1 MKVKATQFPEV
12 LLVEPRL
19 FGDSRGSFM
28 ESYSFRR
35 YAAAGMP
42 ARFVQDNHSQSRQ
55 NVVRGLHYQL
65 APGQAKLIRVLMGC
79 IHDVVVDIRR
89 GSPTFGTW
97 IAVELSAVNRRQIF
111 IPAGFAHGFSVL
123 SETAEVEYKVDRYY
137 NPELERGIA
146 YDDPELAIDWQVQ
159 SPIVSD
165 RDQVNP
171 TLADAELNLVYAAMP
186 G

>member
-65 APGQAKLIRVLMGC
+65 APGQAKLIRVL
-79 IHDVVVDIRR
+79 IDRKSVV
-89 GSPTFGTW
+89 
-97 IAVELSAVNRRQIF
+97 
-111 IPAGFAHGFSVL
+111 
-123 SETAEVEYKVDRYY
+123 
-137 NPELERGIA
+137 
-146 YDDPELAIDWQVQ
+146 
-159 SPIVSD
+159 
-165 RDQVNP
+165 
-171 TLADAELNLVYAAMP
+171 
-186 G
+186 